1 MSQADFEF
9 EGVSCGYGDTVV
21 VRGLSGR
28 VGPGEVLAVLG
39 RNGVGKSTLLKALAG
54 FLPLGEGQ
62 VQWQGQ
68 RLDTLPAHRR
78 RQAGMVY
85 SPQENVVFGDLSVQA
100 NLWLHHP
107 AGRPDSRYDALFE
120 LFPRLR
126 ERLAQTAGSLSGGER
141 KLLAF
146 VRTLGMQAGLCLLDE
161 PTEGVQPEN
170 IERMAAVIRER
181 TAAGQRFLIVE
192 QNLSFLEQVA
202 DTVLVMDHGQMVL
215 NGRMQDLGRE
225 TLEQYLLI

>member
-1 MSQADFEF
+1 MTQADFEF
-9 EGVSCGYGDTVV
+9 DAVSCGYGDTVV
-21 VRGLSGR
+21 VREVSGR
-28 VGPGEVLAVLG
+28 IGPGEVLAVLG

-54 FLPLGEGQ
+54 FLPLSAGQ
-62 VQWQGQ
+62 VQWQGR
-68 RLDTLPAHRR
+68 RLDTVPAHRR
-78 RQAGMVY
+78 RDLGMVY

-107 AGRPDSRYDALFE
+107 AGRADSRYDALFD

-146 VRTLGMQAGLCLLDE
+146 VRTLGMQAELCMLDE

-170 IERMAAVIRER
+170 IERMAAVVRER
-181 TAAGQRFLIVE
+181 AAAGQRFLIVE
-192 QNLSFLEQVA
+192 QNLTFLEQVA
-202 DTVLVMDHGQMVL
+202 DTVLVMDHGQVVL
-215 NGRMQDLGRE
+215 NGRMQALGRE
-225 TLEQYLLI
+225 TLEQHLVI